1 MKLKEYLSIYRDLN
15 QICFLVGHLSEQE
28 QDEIM
33 KNFSKKDINLLKKF
47 LKQLR
52 VSIKEQLK

>member
-1 MKLKEYLSIYRDLN
+1 MKLKEYLSIYGDLN

-52 VSIKEQLK
+52 ISIKEQLK